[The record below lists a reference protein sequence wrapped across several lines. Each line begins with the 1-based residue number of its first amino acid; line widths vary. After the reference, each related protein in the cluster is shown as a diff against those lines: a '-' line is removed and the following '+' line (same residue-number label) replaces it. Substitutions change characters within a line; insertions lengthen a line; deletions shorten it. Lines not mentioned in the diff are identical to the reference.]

1 MDKKKSTFQDALML
15 TDKGYRDLKKAIAAC
30 TLTNFSMFIPAM
42 VMLQVV
48 MELLKPF
55 TGGSI
60 SWTKMWIY
68 FGLGIIGAVI
78 VFLCNK
84 NDYKKTYVVSYMESE
99 NTRIALA
106 EHIRKLPMSV
116 FNSKNLSELTTNLMG
131 DVATSEHVLSHVY
144 PQIISNVITITVVCI
159 MFAFYD
165 WRMALAIFIS
175 VPVAFFII
183 FASRRIQE
191 RLGKRHAQAKLEASE
206 QVQEYIEG
214 IKVVKAC
221 NLDSQQ
227 FQALE
232 KALRTMK
239 NLAIKFEFGSGV
251 FVTGAQMLVQSGIG
265 LTVFVGTSLLLS
277 GKIELVPM
285 LLCLLIVT
293 RIYGPIITELTLLP
307 ELFYHQIAIR
317 RMRTLM
323 NIQPMEGDTEKPIKE
338 YDIELKNITFRYNP
352 QGEETIKNVNV
363 TIPAGA
369 ITALVGPSG
378 SGKSTLSRLIARF
391 WDVNKGQVEI
401 GCINVKELDPE
412 HLMEY
417 MSFVFQDV
425 VLFNDT
431 VYNNIK
437 IGNMDA
443 TEEQLIAAAKAARCD
458 EFIDKMP
465 DGYRTVLG
473 ENGSTLS
480 GGERQRLSIARAL
493 LKDAP
498 IVLLDEATASLD
510 PESESSIQQA
520 IGRLIQ
526 GKTVLVIA
534 HRLRTIAKADK
545 IIVLDDGKVVEQGTH
560 SELMK
565 QNGLY
570 KKLYTIQQESLGWS
584 V

>member
-1 MDKKKSTFQDALML
+1 MGKKKSTVQDALML

-60 SWTKMWIY
+60 SWTNMWIY

-84 NDYKKTYVVSYMESE
+84 NDYKKTYVASYMESE

-144 PQIISNVITITVVCI
+144 PQIISNVITITVVCS

-175 VPVAFFII
+175 VPVAFLII

-191 RLGKRHAQAKLEASE
+191 RLGKKHAQAKLEASE

-239 NLAIKFEFGSGV
+239 NLSIKFEFGSGV

-265 LTVFVGTSLLLS
+265 LTVFAGTSLLLN

-323 NIQPMEGDTEKPIKE
+323 NIQPMEGDTEKPVKE
-338 YDIELKNITFRYNP
+338 YDIELKNISFRYNP

-378 SGKSTLSRLIARF
+378 CGKSTALDMLACALSP
-391 WDVNKGQVEI
+391 DMT
-401 GCINVKELDPE
+401 PE
-412 HLMEY
+412 GFALPH
-417 MSFVFQDV
+417 
-425 VLFNDT
+425 
-431 VYNNIK
+431 K
-437 IGNMDA
+437 P
-443 TEEQLIAAAKAARCD
+443 TEAKQGDLPHPDSAAASFEFSPQAGISTDVLAAWRSGGTDALALLRLHHLGYVLQTGGLLPFLSARENIVAARASAHLPNVRRPSQPWL
-458 EFIDKMP
+458 I
-465 DGYRTVLG
+465 GLA
-473 ENGSTLS
+473 S
-480 GGERQRLSIARAL
+480 GTCWGITRQRSPLAN
-493 LKDAP
+493 
-498 IVLLDEATASLD
+498 ASGS
-510 PESESSIQQA
+510 P
-520 IGRLIQ
+520 
-526 GKTVLVIA
+526 
-534 HRLRTIAKADK
+534 
-545 IIVLDDGKVVEQGTH
+545 
-560 SELMK
+560 
-565 QNGLY
+565 
-570 KKLYTIQQESLGWS
+570 
-584 V
+584 

>member
-1 MDKKKSTFQDALML
+1 MGKKKSTVQDALML

-60 SWTKMWIY
+60 SWTNMWIY

-84 NDYKKTYVVSYMESE
+84 NDYKKTYVASYMESE

-175 VPVAFFII
+175 VPVAFLII

-191 RLGKRHAQAKLEASE
+191 RLGKKHAQAKLEASE

-265 LTVFVGTSLLLS
+265 LTVFAGTSLLLN

-323 NIQPMEGDTEKPIKE
+323 NIQPMEGDTEKPEENRILPSLTTAE
-338 YDIELKNITFRYNP
+338 EEMRHNLLLQYYRQYLNDIGVIYQAAMANLKHTSFHFLVADGPTTFITSDSPAFVYKRPDDTLIGLLPITPRILMVQGKNTDNDGFYYITHITDEAVQRYN
-352 QGEETIKNVNV
+352 
-363 TIPAGA
+363 
-369 ITALVGPSG
+369 
-378 SGKSTLSRLIARF
+378 
-391 WDVNKGQVEI
+391 
-401 GCINVKELDPE
+401 
-412 HLMEY
+412 
-417 MSFVFQDV
+417 
-425 VLFNDT
+425 
-431 VYNNIK
+431 
-437 IGNMDA
+437 
-443 TEEQLIAAAKAARCD
+443 
-458 EFIDKMP
+458 
-465 DGYRTVLG
+465 
-473 ENGSTLS
+473 
-480 GGERQRLSIARAL
+480 
-493 LKDAP
+493 
-498 IVLLDEATASLD
+498 
-510 PESESSIQQA
+510 
-520 IGRLIQ
+520 
-526 GKTVLVIA
+526 
-534 HRLRTIAKADK
+534 K
-545 IIVLDDGKVVEQGTH
+545 IIYDNAKEFAII
-560 SELMK
+560 
-565 QNGLY
+565 N
-570 KKLYTIQQESLGWS
+570 
-584 V
+584 